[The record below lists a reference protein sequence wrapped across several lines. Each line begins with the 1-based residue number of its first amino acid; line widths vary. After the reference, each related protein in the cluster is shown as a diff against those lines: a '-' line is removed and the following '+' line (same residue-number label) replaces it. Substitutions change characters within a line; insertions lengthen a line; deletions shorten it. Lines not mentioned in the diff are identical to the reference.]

1 MKIMMITLDSP
12 ASILN
17 NNEDLIINA
26 NFFSENGHEV
36 FLISGP
42 GEKIDN
48 DKFCHIPS
56 NSNFEMK
63 NVNKLLK
70 ILNNSCNF
78 FINLTKKIKDIS
90 PDVIVAVGSA
100 SVYLNFLLGIFFS
113 KFFDIPLIAEWRG
126 SDLLLKN
133 SRWRIFIK
141 KLILDK
147 STINIV
153 RSKEMFNKASKL
165 VPNTNIK
172 ILPGKGV
179 DINKFKPDHS
189 LKENKNK
196 KIKILFVGRLHQI
209 KGLNYLIKAF
219 SYLNQ
224 KYASSR
230 LIIVGDGEIKDDL
243 IVLARKK
250 GCLDDVEFVGEV
262 NHDRLHKY
270 YQKSDIFVL
279 PSLSEGLSNV
289 LMEAMAC
296 GLPVVTTNVGGNP
309 ELIKDKKGGFL
320 VKPKEVNEISKAIQ
334 ELIEKPKLRKDMG
347 KFNREY
353 VKQYDQKNILKN
365 KLEVLEKIV
374 ES

>member
-1 MKIMMITLDSP
+1 MITLDSP